1 MRRVPYVVTAV
12 FCAALMA
19 AAGTALAQDEPTI
32 DTVVASVDGID
43 ITIGHMILA
52 RNRLPEEYQQLPPE
66 VLFEGIREQLIQQTA
81 LAGAATDVPKRVEL
95 ALENERRALIAGEV
109 LNTVADEAVTDEAVQ
124 SAYDAL
130 YANAEPDKEFNA
142 SHILVETEEEAL
154 EIVTALEEGADFAQ
168 TARERSTGPS
178 GPNGGNLGWFS
189 SGRMVKPFEDAVVA
203 MEVGGISAPV
213 QTQFGWH
220 VITLN
225 DTRNLATP
233 ELEEVRAQLTQQVQ
247 REAADARVAE
257 LVEQAIVE
265 RAEEGT
271 IDPNIL
277 NQMEIL
283 QQ

>member
-1 MRRVPYVVTAV
+1 MRRVPNVVTAV
-12 FCAALMA
+12 FCAALMVSA
-19 AAGTALAQDEPTI
+19 DAALAQDEPTI

-81 LAGAATDVPKRVEL
+81 LAGAATGVPKRVEL

-109 LNTVADEAVTDEAVQ
+109 LNTVAEEAVTDAAVQ
-124 SAYDAL
+124 AAYDAL

-154 EIVTALEEGADFAQ
+154 EIATALEEGADFAQ